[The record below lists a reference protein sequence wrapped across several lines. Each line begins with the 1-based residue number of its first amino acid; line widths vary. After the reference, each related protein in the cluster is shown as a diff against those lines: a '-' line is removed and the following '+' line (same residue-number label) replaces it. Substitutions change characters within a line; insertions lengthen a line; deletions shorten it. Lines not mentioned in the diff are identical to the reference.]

1 MLDGVDC
8 FLDLILER
16 GLHAASRAG
25 WLVHLA
31 CFQLVAV
38 AVLSVAEESTHP
50 LMTSLVVNG
59 YVM

>member
-38 AVLSVAEESTHP
+38 AVLSVAEESTVR
-50 LMTSLVVNG
+50 TSESAHYGRKN
-59 YVM
+59 